1 MVALRSSATKNV
13 HFGQLTSNMMRSL
26 STIAFVLLTLLAA
39 ATEVQA
45 FNFGFPFPGSSN
57 RDNRPPPG
65 PGPWQYQ
72 YRPQDPNNARGIPPT
87 YQPPGSPVQRQMP
100 GRMPGQPGPA
110 PGYQPGPGYQQGWPG
125 QYGSG
130 YSQQPTAQAAKPP
143 RIELE
148 LSDHQPY
155 VQENVLLKLRVVSDQ
170 NLDTATPELPNSN
183 DVLLHRIEG
192 PKASSR
198 NAAKGGREIVNE
210 FVYTLTPL
218 RSGNLEI
225 PPLRVTGTSSGNGYG
240 YGQTGGRR
248 FEASSAEPIRLQVR
262 PAMTSVRPWLPLQ
275 DLSLKATLDGGE
287 DVEQG
292 EPVTLTLD
300 LTALGAAGSQL
311 PSLESLLKSPDFR
324 VYREQTLNEAQLSAD
339 GRRLEGR
346 RTEYYTLV
354 PRSGGKLQMPEIRLA
369 WWNVTT
375 GTREYAG
382 LPIRTLQ
389 VDGES
394 GPFGLPASAAAAE
407 RDAMSWFWLPLAGL
421 ILLLL
426 GYWGGVWFRG
436 RMPIRSDKEPLTT
449 RLGAGLRNTGTAVS
463 AGAADLARRMSPAPL
478 LRRLKPRLGNALP
491 PSTRFLMCVRTA
503 NREENPAAWAERFTD
518 MTCHHLQF
526 DSQTTLPGIAGR
538 ILTLR
543 PGADRE
549 QLTRLMQQL
558 DGALYGNQDIDFKR
572 WKKQFGRQVGRGRGL
587 ASSGGRKLHLSR
599 ARLPELNP
607 QTGA

>member
-1 MVALRSSATKNV
+1 
-13 HFGQLTSNMMRSL
+13 MMRWLKTSG
-26 STIAFVLLTLLAA
+26 LLILALLAVA
-39 ATEVQA
+39 AEVQA
-45 FNFGFPFPGSSN
+45 FNFGFPFGPSS

-72 YRPQDPNNARGIPPT
+72 YRPQDPNNARGVPPN
-87 YQPPGSPVQRQMP
+87 YQPPGVAPAPSRQMP
-100 GRMPGQPGPA
+100 GQQMPGQR
-110 PGYQPGPGYQQGWPG
+110 PGYQPGQGYQPTWPG

-130 YSQQPTAQAAKPP
+130 YGQQTTQQTAIQPW
-143 RIELE
+143 IEIE

-155 VQENVLLKLRVVSDQ
+155 VQENVLLKLRVVSSQ
-170 NLDTATPELPNSN
+170 NLETATPELPNSN
-183 DVLLHRIEG
+183 DVLLQRIEG

-198 NAAKGGREIVNE
+198 TAAQGGREIVNE

-218 RSGNLEI
+218 RSGDLEV

-240 YGQTGGRR
+240 YGQTGGQR
-248 FEASSAEPIRLQVR
+248 FEATSAEPLRLQVR
-262 PAMTSVRPWLPLQ
+262 PAMASVKPWLPLQ
-275 DLSLKATLDGGE
+275 DLTLKATLDGGE
-287 DVEQG
+287 EVEQG
-292 EPVTLTLD
+292 EPVTLTLE
-300 LTALGAAGSQL
+300 LNAQGAAGSQL
-311 PSLESLLKSPDFR
+311 PSLESMLKSPDFR
-324 VYREQTLNEAQLSAD
+324 VYREQTLNEGSLSAD

-354 PRSGGKLQMPEIRLA
+354 PRSGGKLQLPEIRLA

-375 GTREYAG
+375 GSREYAG

-394 GPFGLPASAAAAE
+394 GPFGLSTSAAASD
-407 RDAMSWFWLPLAGL
+407 RDALSWFWLPLAGL

-426 GYWGGVWFRG
+426 GYWGGVWYRG
-436 RMPIRSDKEPLTT
+436 RMPQTPGKEPLTE
-449 RLGAGLRNTGTAVS
+449 RLGSGVRKTAAAVS
-463 AGAADLARRMSPAPL
+463 AGAAELAKRINPAPL
-478 LRRLKPRLGNALP
+478 LGRIKPHLSTSLP

-503 NREENPAAWAERFTD
+503 NREGDPAAWAERFTD

-526 DSQTTLPGIAGR
+526 DSQTTLPGVTGR
-538 ILTLR
+538 ILAMR

-558 DGALYGNQDIDFKR
+558 DGALYGKQDIDFKR
-572 WKKQFGRQVGRGRGL
+572 WKKQFRSQVGRGRGL
-587 ASSGGRKLHLSR
+587 ASFSGRKLHMSR

-607 QTGA
+607 QLNP